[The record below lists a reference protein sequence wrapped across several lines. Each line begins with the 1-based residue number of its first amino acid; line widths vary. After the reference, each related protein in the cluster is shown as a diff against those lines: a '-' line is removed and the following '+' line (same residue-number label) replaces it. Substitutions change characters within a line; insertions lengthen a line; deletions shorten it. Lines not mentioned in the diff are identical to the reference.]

1 MKYDFKCKSL
11 GYKLFYVIYY
21 LHIFLRQGHVEA
33 LLSAAI
39 EKCRARKVH
48 QISPH
53 VDPSRTAAL
62 NLYKKFGFQVNSL
75 VEGYYSSDRNAYQM
89 YLDFEI
95 Y

>member
-1 MKYDFKCKSL
+1 MIILLLVNHKSVKEKYR
-11 GYKLFYVIYY
+11 
-21 LHIFLRQGHVEA
+21 RQGHGEA

-39 EKCRARKVH
+39 EKCRARNVH
-48 QISPH
+48 RISLH

-62 NLYKKFGFQVNSL
+62 NLYKKFGFQVDCL
-75 VEGYYSSDRNAYQM
+75 VERYYSSDRNAYRM